1 MINLNNKQKFTYTL
15 KAQNLT
21 NKNLDHFSKK
31 FVWEIKKDEEFIGG
45 NFYKKFRDYFI
56 KLDFNININ
65 LNSFFKLIKKENYVS
80 FLNAIFSCHEF
91 VYHTPCNFKTTP
103 ITKVHHNFIVDM
115 NSYGKYVNE
124 ALVSVGAESFSRK
137 LIGLPENMLN
147 PAKFVEIV
155 KHQFASLKNIEI
167 KVLNKQELAKKQMNL
182 LLAVGQASNKENEPK
197 LLSISLKNNS
207 KAKKIVLVGK
217 GVCFDTGGLSLKSS
231 NYLEGMQYDMSGA
244 AIVVGT
250 MFALASV
257 KSTAN
262 VTVLA
267 PLVINDIGS
276 NGIKVSDVITS
287 YSGQT
292 VEITNTDAEG
302 RLILADSIT
311 YAEKDLKADT
321 IVTIATL
328 TGAIEY
334 ALSDTFTPI
343 WLTNNKQF
351 DQFKKAADNA
361 AELIWHMPMH
371 FEYEAKMKSS
381 KIADIVNSE
390 KTKGAASSTAACF
403 LSFFRKK
410 ANFVHLDI
418 ASTNEFNHSPLPIM
432 LRTLFYLTKKV
443 LK

>member
-1 MINLNNKQKFTYTL
+1 MNL
-15 KAQNLT
+15 
-21 NKNLDHFSKK
+21 
-31 FVWEIKKDEEFIGG
+31 
-45 NFYKKFRDYFI
+45 
-56 KLDFNININ
+56 
-65 LNSFFKLIKKENYVS
+65 
-80 FLNAIFSCHEF
+80 
-91 VYHTPCNFKTTP
+91 
-103 ITKVHHNFIVDM
+103 
-115 NSYGKYVNE
+115 YGKYVNE
-124 ALVSVGAESFSRK
+124 ALVFVGAESFSRK

-147 PAKFVEIV
+147 PTKFVDLV
-155 KHQFASLKNIEI
+155 KRQFANFKNVEI
-167 KVLNKQELAKKQMNL
+167 KVLNKQELTKKQMNL
-182 LLAVGQASNKENEPK
+182 MLAVGQGSNKENEPK

-217 GVCFDTGGLSLKSS
+217 GVCFDTGGLSLKPS

-250 MFALASV
+250 MFTLASV

-343 WLTNNKQF
+343 
-351 DQFKKAADNA
+351 
-361 AELIWHMPMH
+361 
-371 FEYEAKMKSS
+371 
-381 KIADIVNSE
+381 
-390 KTKGAASSTAACF
+390 
-403 LSFFRKK
+403 
-410 ANFVHLDI
+410 
-418 ASTNEFNHSPLPIM
+418 
-432 LRTLFYLTKKV
+432 
-443 LK
+443 